1 MTEKEKKKKKER
13 ERCVVQKN
21 WRRAGVEIQKGDPY
35 SYHRNWRRVRRS
47 NGETSYEE
55 AAVLTAKRKDAITK
69 VILLD
74 RQVEKVRHNPRPV
87 FITHFSH
94 RHALH
99 RYKMLEADE
108 DLVQCGI
115 CYINIVGEAWGC
127 QDCEFFIHKSC
138 KDVPREIRHNSQCG
152 ETLTLRSYSRYEFGM
167 FCCDACLGPGAGF
180 HYHCSPCMFDL
191 HVACAGT
198 PYTVYYE
205 KHKKP
210 LTLCYDFPI
219 ETSRTVY
226 CNVCWTEIDKYGWAY
241 YNKDSHFIAHI
252 YCAFDNEEKDSIQ
265 AIQNRLQWLQI
276 K

>member
-1 MTEKEKKKKKER
+1 MSSGKELAKR
-13 ERCVVQKN
+13 V
-21 WRRAGVEIQKGDPY
+21 GVEIQKGDHY
-35 SYHRNWRRVRRS
+35 SYHRRRRRVRRS
-47 NGETSYEE
+47 NGESSYEE
-55 AAVLTAKRKDAITK
+55 AAVLTTKHKNTITK

-74 RQVEKVRHNPRPV
+74 RRVEKVRHDTRPV
-87 FITHFSH
+87 KNEITHFSH

-99 RYKMLEADE
+99 RYKMLEE
-108 DLVQCGI
+108 DLVQCDI
-115 CYINIVGEAWGC
+115 CETDIVGKAWGC

-138 KDVPREIRHNSQCG
+138 KDVPREIKHKSHRD
-152 ETLTLRSYSRYEFGM
+152 ETLTLRSSTRYESGKFY
-167 FCCDACLGPGAGF
+167 CNACRDPGEGF
-180 HYHCSPCMFDL
+180 HYHCSPCKFDL

-226 CNVCWTEIDKYGWAY
+226 CKVCDTKISKNGWAY

-252 YCAFDNEEKDSIQ
+252 YCAFDNEEEDSIL
-265 AIQNRLQWLQI
+265 AIQDRLQSLQM